1 MVQCAKC
8 GMQNA
13 DGGKYCRFCGDA
25 LMQSSG
31 TGPSRRPY
39 SWQSEEFQANDR
51 TQNYQAKKTQV
62 FAPPHSPPNYP
73 QNSPQMVQPLQ
84 PPQPAHL
91 YQPHQAHQQQPQS
104 HPYPNAQYYAMQHYY
119 CPNCRTQVSPRVERK
134 IAPAGWIVFAVLLV
148 SFFPLFWLGFFIK
161 EDRRSCPICRTRLL

>member
-1 MVQCAKC
+1 
-8 GMQNA
+8 MQNA

-31 TGPSRRPY
+31 AAPSHKPY
-39 SWQSEEFQANDR
+39 SWQSEEFQVNDR

-62 FAPPHSPPNYP
+62 FSPPAPPANYP

-84 PPQPAHL
+84 PAPL
-91 YQPHQAHQQQPQS
+91 YQPQPQAS
-104 HPYPNAQYYAMQHYY
+104 AYPLPQYYAYQHYY
-119 CPNCRTQVSPRVERK
+119 CPNCRTQVNPRVERK
-134 IAPAGWIVFAVLLV
+134 IAPAGWIVFAVLLI

-161 EDRRSCPICRTRLL
+161 EDRRSCPICRTRLG

>member
-1 MVQCAKC
+1 
-8 GMQNA
+8 MQNA

-31 TGPSRRPY
+31 TAPSRRPY
-39 SWQSEEFQANDR
+39 SWQSEEFQTNDR

-62 FAPPHSPPNYP
+62 FAPPANYP

-84 PPQPAHL
+84 PAPL
-91 YQPHQAHQQQPQS
+91 YQQQQPQP
-104 HPYPNAQYYAMQHYY
+104 HPYPNAQYYALQHYY

>member
-1 MVQCAKC
+1 
-8 GMQNA
+8 MQNA

-31 TGPSRRPY
+31 TAPSRKPY
-39 SWQSEEFQANDR
+39 SWQSEEFQVNDR
-51 TQNYQAKKTQV
+51 TQNYQSAKKTQV
-62 FAPPHSPPNYP
+62 FAPPPQPTHYP

-84 PPQPAHL
+84 PLQPTPL
-91 YQPHQAHQQQPQS
+91 YQQQPQQ
-104 HPYPNAQYYAMQHYY
+104 YPHAQYYALQHYY

>member
-25 LMQSSG
+25 LMQASGNPSS
-31 TGPSRRPY
+31 SRTPY
-39 SWQSEEFQANDR
+39 SWQSEEFQVNDR

-62 FAPPHSPPNYP
+62 FSPPTNYP
-73 QNSPQMVQPLQ
+73 QHPPQMVQPM
-84 PPQPAHL
+84 QPAPM
-91 YQPHQAHQQQPQS
+91 YQQPHQ
-104 HPYPNAQYYAMQHYY
+104 HPQYYAFGHYY
-119 CPNCRTQVSPRVERK
+119 CPNCRTQVIPQVARK
-134 IAPAGWIVFAVLLV
+134 IAPAGWVVFAVLLI

-161 EDRRSCPICRTRLL
+161 EDRRSCPICRTRLY